1 MTNIKEIAQFA
12 GVSVST
18 VSRVLNNHPYV
29 RPDKRESV
37 LQAIERLNYSRNINA
52 IHLSKGK
59 TNLIGIILP
68 FTNHP
73 YYGAILNGITKQAN
87 AIGYHVVIFQTHYE
101 REKETQA
108 LNMLQ
113 MKQLDGMIICS
124 RISEIKVL
132 LSYQKYGPVI
142 LCEDTAQAELS
153 SISIDHY
160 AAFSCAL
167 EYVIA
172 KGYKKIGYSL
182 GRKKSRNSYLR
193 AKAFDDIMKKHLLI
207 NNQDWLFEG
216 SYHIKDGVR
225 LYQEWNSLQNKPD
238 AIIITNDDTAAG
250 FILTAN
256 KSGIRIPED
265 VAILGFNDG
274 SLSEMLDIST
284 IALPL
289 EWIGKMAVE
298 LFENPEVIKHVK
310 LNYALIK
317 RKTV

>member
-29 RPDKRESV
+29 SPDKRESV
-37 LQAIERLNYSRNINA
+37 LQAIDRLNYSRNINA

-59 TNLIGIILP
+59 TNLLGIIIP

-73 YYGAILNGITKQAN
+73 YYGAIVHGITKQAN
-87 AIGYHVVIFQTHYE
+87 AIGCHIVIFETHYE
-101 REKETQA
+101 REKEIQA

-113 MKQLDGMIICS
+113 MKQLDGIIVCS
-124 RISEIKVL
+124 RISEMKVL
-132 LSYQKYGPVI
+132 LNYQTYGPII

-182 GRKKSRNSYLR
+182 GRKKSRNSFLR
-193 AKAFDDIMKKHLLI
+193 AKAFNDIMKKHQLI
-207 NNQDWLFEG
+207 NNPEWLFEG
-216 SYHIKDGVR
+216 SYHIKDGVT
-225 LYQEWNSLQNKPD
+225 LFQEWNSLQNKPE

-256 KSGIRIPED
+256 KCGIKVPEE
-265 VAILGFNDG
+265 VAILGFNNDN
-274 SLSEMLDIST
+274 LSELLDIST
-284 IALPL
+284 ISLPL

-298 LFENPEVIKHVK
+298 LFEKPEVIKHVK
-310 LNYALIK
+310 LDYTLIK
-317 RKTV
+317 RKSV

>member
-29 RPDKRESV
+29 SPDKRESV

-87 AIGYHVVIFQTHYE
+87 AIGHHVVIFQTHYE
-101 REKETQA
+101 REKEIQA

-124 RISEIKVL
+124 RISEMKVL

-193 AKAFDDIMKKHLLI
+193 AKAFEDIMKEHLLI

-284 IALPL
+284 ISLPL

-310 LNYALIK
+310 LDYTLIK

>member
-29 RPDKRESV
+29 SPDKRESV
-37 LQAIERLNYSRNINA
+37 LQAIERLNYTRNINA

-59 TNLIGIILP
+59 TNLLGIILP

-73 YYGAILNGITKQAN
+73 YYGAIVNGITKQAN
-87 AIGYHVVIFQTHYE
+87 AIGYHIVIFQTHYE
-101 REKETQA
+101 REKEIQA

-113 MKQLDGMIICS
+113 MKQLDGIIVCS
-124 RISEIKVL
+124 RISEMKVL
-132 LSYQKYGPVI
+132 LSYQKYGPII

-172 KGYKKIGYSL
+172 KGYTKIGYSL

-193 AKAFDDIMKKHLLI
+193 TKAFNDIMTKHQLM
-207 NNQDWLFEG
+207 NNQEWLFEG
-216 SYHIKDGVR
+216 SYHIKDGVQ
-225 LYQEWNSLQNKPD
+225 LFQQWSSLPNKPE

-250 FILTAN
+250 FILTAK
-256 KSGIRIPED
+256 KSGIRVPED
-265 VAILGFNDG
+265 VAILGFNND

-284 IALPL
+284 ISLPL

-298 LFENPEVIKHVK
+298 LFENPGIIKHVK
-310 LNYALIK
+310 LDYALIK